1 MIIIVI
7 LNYRNRDF
15 KSLRGRER
23 NNEVSNKI
31 FDDKFDRLQSLV
43 NGHIGSYN
51 RVQLFAVEKASS
63 HPPPLL
69 SDTYYRPSKNTG
81 NISRK
86 RERARTRETPHPP
99 GENALKLS
107 G

>member
-63 HPPPLL
+63 HSPL
-69 SDTYYRPSKNTG
+69 SPSQVLITDP
-81 NISRK
+81 RK
-86 RERARTRETPHPP
+86 TREIFH
-99 GENALKLS
+99 GNAKEHVRVKHRILQVKMR
-107 G
+107 